1 MYLNPRYLSVREEVS
16 NRGRRQRYLRKEL
29 QLSGWDFYRSFQQ
42 AVSSQ
47 FSVLREELIRLPDN

>member
-16 NRGRRQRYLRKEL
+16 NRGRRQSYLRKEL

-42 AVSSQ
+42 ALSSR
-47 FSVLREELIRLPDN
+47 F

>member
-1 MYLNPRYLSVREEVS
+1 MYLNPRYLSVREEIL
-16 NRGRRQRYLRKEL
+16 NGRRQSYLRKEL